1 MTLAQNRYGDPLA
14 ILLREEEKS
23 CKTCEHY
30 SKITMFG
37 SVHAI
42 CDLRQPV
49 GKQCKS
55 FKKVTEK

>member
-1 MTLAQNRYGDPLA
+1 MTLEQSRYGDPLE
-14 ILLREEEKS
+14 ILLRDEAQS

-30 SKITMFG
+30 SKLTMFG
-37 SVHAI
+37 SVYAI
-42 CDLRQPV
+42 CDLKKPV